1 MQHAECLK
9 NRCNEVD
16 GTFYDAIKSESEG
29 NMLIAIMSDSHDN
42 IWNLRKALGIIKDKG
57 AGMIIHCGDFVA
69 PFMLKEL
76 EETGIPVH
84 GVFGNNDGDQYLLT
98 KFSLTVFSNI
108 TLHGIIGQVDI
119 ESFTVG
125 FTHQRAV
132 ADGLA
137 AAGSYNMVCF
147 GHSHEYLL
155 KKIGQTIYL
164 NPGEIMGKE
173 GLPGFCFVNTET
185 NEVERVKLND

>member
-1 MQHAECLK
+1 
-9 NRCNEVD
+9 
-16 GTFYDAIKSESEG
+16 
-29 NMLIAIMSDSHDN
+29 MLIAVMSDSHDN
-42 IWNLRKALGIIKDKG
+42 IWNLRKALGIVKDKG

-98 KFSLTVFSNI
+98 KFSLTGFSNI
-108 TLHGIIGQVDI
+108 TLYGIIGQIDI
-119 ESFTVG
+119 EGFTVG
-125 FTHQRAV
+125 FTHQRVV

-137 AAGSYNMVCF
+137 EAGSYNMVCF

-173 GLPGFCFVNTET
+173 GMPGFCFVNTGS